1 MLRILTLFVA
11 LSILTVLT
19 VPSTFAQSKNVKN
32 HVSNFVG
39 KEYWLKIDLVEVNFG
54 FVGTDAANVF
64 SNGEVSYRAKIGS
77 IFSRQVQS
85 QDAEDF
91 AEEAR
96 IQLAK
101 DKKNKI
107 SAVRRIQ
114 RGAKVG
120 IRKAEAKKK
129 EVYVELDKS
138 SGARHAVHLKIDR
151 GNYTTEEVNRLFQ
164 IAFAEKESEL
174 AGAETTVRIQM
185 GMSVE
190 QIIDLKG
197 KPENHVELGPKT
209 ILTYPDLKLIFKDGL
224 LVDVQ

>member
-1 MLRILTLFVA
+1 L
-11 LSILTVLT
+11 LSILILSIYTNL
-19 VPSTFAQSKNVKN
+19 FAQSKEVKN
-32 HVSNFVG
+32 HVSDFVG

-54 FVGTDAANVF
+54 LRGTDAANVF
-64 SNGEVSYRAKIGS
+64 SNGEVSYRAKIGN

-101 DKKNKI
+101 NKKNKI
-107 SAVRRIQ
+107 SSVRRIQ

-120 IRKAEAKKK
+120 IRKAEAKQK
-129 EVYVELDKS
+129 EVYVELDES

-151 GNYTTEEVNRLFQ
+151 SNYTVEEVDRLFR

-174 AGAETTVRIQM
+174 AGAEKTVRIQM
-185 GMSVE
+185 GMTVE
-190 QIIDLKG
+190 AIIDLKG

-209 ILTYPDLKLIFKDGL
+209 ILTYPGLKLIFKDGL
-224 LVDVQ
+224 LVDVE

>member
-1 MLRILTLFVA
+1 VCPQLQNT
-11 LSILTVLT
+11 S
-19 VPSTFAQSKNVKN
+19 VK
-32 HVSNFVG
+32 G
-39 KEYWLKIDLVEVNFG
+39 L
-54 FVGTDAANVF
+54 
-64 SNGEVSYRAKIGS
+64 
-77 IFSRQVQS
+77 RQVQS

-96 IQLAK
+96 IQLHREPF
-101 DKKNKI
+101 
-107 SAVRRIQ
+107 SVVRRIQ
-114 RGAKVG
+114 RGTKVG
-120 IRKAEAKKK
+120 IRKAKAKKK
-129 EVYVELDKS
+129 EVYVELDKH